1 MVWTGLLSKTNPDGL
16 RRALKLMGWQRF
28 RVVRRP
34 SVRRTT
40 RPGYATP
47 KETGLRPGKIIDII
61 ENPLPKKRTL
71 DMRDTQEFLA
81 LSHRIREGLRAGH
94 SYD

>member
-1 MVWTGLLSKTNPDGL
+1 MVWTGLLSKTNPDGP
-16 RRALKLMGWQRF
+16 RRALKLMAWRRF
-28 RVVRRP
+28 RVVRAC
-34 SVRRTT
+34 VVRTT